1 MSDFPR
7 YHEIAGL
14 ITKEV
19 INGLSVDESNKLMAW
34 LDESPE
40 NHQLYSRLKNSA
52 YFNSRNGEYQKINI
66 PVGWETVLEL
76 IEKRRKVVLLRR
88 VLSYAAAIVMPLVI
102 AGGIYYAT
110 SSAHKNKDI
119 AHVQT
124 IKPGSMKALLTLDNG
139 KVLQLDTIN
148 TLSFREKDG
157 TLVEKKGGKLN
168 YTNVLNDQTS
178 DPVYNTLSVPR
189 GGEYNL
195 VLADGTHVYLNAMS
209 SFKYPVKF
217 SGKSREVE
225 LSGEA
230 YLEVKKDTSKPFII
244 KTQTI
249 SIEVLGTSF
258 NLNAYEN
265 TESVITTLV
274 EGRVRINSLK
284 TNESQLLAPD
294 EQATFNI
301 KSGLTDIKKV
311 DVNLYTAWRNGN
323 LTFYDSRL
331 EDIMTTLTR
340 WYSAK
345 VLYMD
350 ASVKELRFS
359 GNLNRYGD
367 INQILEIIRS
377 TGKINIEID
386 KDTIL
391 FSERN

>member
-7 YHEIAGL
+7 YHEIAAL

-19 INGLSVDESNKLMAW
+19 INGLGVEESKKLMAW
-34 LDESPE
+34 VDESQE
-40 NHQLYSRLKNSA
+40 NHQLYSRLKNST
-52 YFNSRNGEYQKINI
+52 YFNSRNIEYQKIDI
-66 PVGWETVLEL
+66 QIGWETVMEL
-76 IEKRRKVVLLRR
+76 INKRRKFIVLRR
-88 VLSYAAAIVMPLVI
+88 VLSYAAAIFLPLLI
-102 AGGIYYAT
+102 AGGIYYAN
-110 SSAHKNKDI
+110 SLAIKNENI
-119 AHVQT
+119 AHVQI
-124 IKPGSMKALLTLDNG
+124 IKPGSTKAILILDNG
-139 KVLQLDTIN
+139 KTVQLDSVN
-148 TLSFREKDG
+148 TLSITEEDG
-157 TLVEKKGGKLN
+157 TLIEKKGGKLN
-168 YTNVLNDQTS
+168 YTNLLNDQTVN
-178 DPVYNTLSVPR
+178 PIYNIISIPK
-189 GGEYNL
+189 GGEYSL
-195 VLADGTHVYLNAMS
+195 VLTDGTQVYLNSMS
-209 SFKYPVKF
+209 TFKYPVKF

-230 YLEVKKDTSKPFII
+230 YLEVKKDASKPFIV
-244 KTQTI
+244 KTKTI

-265 TESVITTLV
+265 TERVITTLV
-274 EGRVRINSLK
+274 EGRVKINSLK
-284 TNESQLLAPD
+284 TNESRLLAPD

-301 KSGLTDIKKV
+301 KNGQTDIKKV

-340 WYSAK
+340 WYSAN
-345 VLYMD
+345 VLYKND
-350 ASVKELRFS
+350 SVKELRFS